1 MQTLQRACLMAL
13 AVVGLAL
20 TGAVPADARDQAG
33 TITRF
38 GAGGGVSHPAIDS
51 DSRGRGTATWL
62 WERKAWSS
70 DFDGRSW
77 SCPKALPG
85 SAGAVSFYDA
95 SWNLAE
101 AASGAAVLSGAV
113 RDAGGRTRAAVWT
126 RAAVGRPWVQVR
138 WSDPNSFAVT
148 QAAGIPSVALTG
160 SVALVAWVAQDRATS
175 EVYAAKIP
183 VGSTA
188 KVTPTSVYSRSGPPT
203 DTDPD
208 VGIDAQGN
216 ALIQFEDWVGYD
228 YLLYLTRWPSG
239 GVPAT
244 AIVTSEVEY
253 KSNLTS
259 MHVNAAGQMITSW
272 GYAPSGPGAPAEY
285 QQWVG
290 LGTSVAGITSQ
301 DIWQRFGTPE
311 AVYEPDT
318 VGSDIDAAGN
328 ASLMVIYDNQL
339 YGGLGNVNSGLGAL
353 APRASKPVA
362 HGGDRWDVTVR
373 GGRAIAALSTTD
385 GASILEELVG
395 DQFTTAATL
404 PGSTAVDSAFVS
416 TGGMMRPAMVGTS
429 AVSSFFRT
437 TLPTRV
443 RRC

>member
-1 MQTLQRACLMAL
+1 MQEQPDL
-13 AVVGLAL
+13 
-20 TGAVPADARDQAG
+20 DARQC
-33 TITRF
+33 
-38 GAGGGVSHPAIDS
+38 
-51 DSRGRGTATWL
+51 RG
-62 WERKAWSS
+62 
-70 DFDGRSW
+70 
-77 SCPKALPG
+77 
-85 SAGAVSFYDA
+85 
-95 SWNLAE
+95 
-101 AASGAAVLSGAV
+101 
-113 RDAGGRTRAAVWT
+113 
-126 RAAVGRPWVQVR
+126 
-138 WSDPNSFAVT
+138 
-148 QAAGIPSVALTG
+148 
-160 SVALVAWVAQDRATS
+160 
-175 EVYAAKIP
+175 
-183 VGSTA
+183 
-188 KVTPTSVYSRSGPPT
+188 
-203 DTDPD
+203 PD
-208 VGIDAQGN
+208 DHE
-216 ALIQFEDWVGYD
+216 L
-228 YLLYLTRWPSG
+228 
-239 GVPAT
+239 
-244 AIVTSEVEY
+244 
-253 KSNLTS
+253 
-259 MHVNAAGQMITSW
+259 

-318 VGSDIDAAGN
+318 VGSDIDADGN

-339 YGGLGNVNSGLGAL
+339 HGGLGNVTSGLGAL

-416 TGGMMRPAMVGTS
+416 TPGAIRPAMVGTS